1 MLNLIKYHLL
11 DLFQKHEIVF
21 SNSGHVYFLKEM
33 VNWIFE
39 LFEFIKT
46 EMISVSEHYEKIVFS
61 LKSYYKNLRCK
72 FKPESKLSKILFN
85 IIFIRVK

>member
-1 MLNLIKYHLL
+1 
-11 DLFQKHEIVF
+11 
-21 SNSGHVYFLKEM
+21 
-33 VNWIFE
+33 
-39 LFEFIKT
+39 
-46 EMISVSEHYEKIVFS
+46 MISVSEHYEKIVFS